1 MMWKKATKEPN
12 IEMVSLLGT
21 SARFVG
27 GNLKLCHDVRI
38 DGDVESDLEVD
49 GRAIISKSGKVC
61 GRIQATNL
69 VVAGEVHG
77 DIEVHETLILKD
89 SARVY
94 GSIIARDLVT
104 EKGASGEMTIK
115 VGGGEPSGDSAEE
128 EEYEEVGLQTFHREN
143 SAEAELVVMGDVGN
157 PMAKMKPVWKSG
169 VRIVDSNPA
178 EKVLPDDSDE
188 AARGRF
194 W

>member
-1 MMWKKATKEPN
+1 
-12 IEMVSLLGT
+12 MVSLLGT

-49 GRAIISKSGKVC
+49 GRAIISKTGKVS
-61 GRIQATNL
+61 GRIVATNL
-69 VVAGEVHG
+69 IVAGEIHG
-77 DIEVHETLILKD
+77 NIEVHETLVLKE

-94 GSIIARDLVT
+94 GSIEAQDIVT
-104 EKGASGEMTIK
+104 EKGARGEMTIK
-115 VGGGEPSGDSAEE
+115 IGNKTPLNAEPVDSF
-128 EEYEEVGLQTFHREN
+128 EEVGMQTFGRER
-143 SAEAELVVMGDVGN
+143 SSEAELFVMGDIGN

-169 VRIVDSNPA
+169 VRIVETNAA
-178 EKVLPDDSDE
+178 EKVLPDDSDD
-188 AARGRF
+188 AVRGRF